1 MVLTLNELVL
11 GVLAVSFLMIC
22 GFAMLSRFLQYR
34 KEKMLER
41 ERTECRLCGYVY
53 RSDTH
58 EDLSVCGLCGGVNRR
73 RGNGKLG

>member
-11 GVLAVSFLMIC
+11 WVLIGTFLLIF

-34 KEKMLER
+34 EEKLLER

-53 RSDTH
+53 RSNSH
-58 EDLSVCGLCGGVNRR
+58 EVLSKCGLCGGVNRS